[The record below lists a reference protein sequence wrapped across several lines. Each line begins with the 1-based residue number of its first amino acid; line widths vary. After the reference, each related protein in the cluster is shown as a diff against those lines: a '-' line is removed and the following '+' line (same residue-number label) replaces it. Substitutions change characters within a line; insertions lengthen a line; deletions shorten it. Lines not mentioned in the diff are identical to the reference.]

1 MWCVPHP
8 YKEGHTLVLLD
19 TEGLGDVKKGDER
32 HDTWIFCLAVLLS
45 STLVYNSL
53 GVIDNMALEKL
64 QYPSILHTQ

>member
-1 MWCVPHP
+1 VAT
-8 YKEGHTLVLLD
+8 YSDRLFRFQ
-19 TEGLGDVKKGDER
+19 GDEK

-64 QYPSILHTQ
+64 QYPSIINTQ